1 MQYIPIV
8 PRSGFSRLA
17 LAVAVGTALLAAHQ
31 SPAAVSDGEEV
42 AWLQRLADGG
52 DTGAQLQLGLAYR
65 DGRHGLTADP
75 VTALKLLEAAA
86 RGGNAYAADAVG
98 NAYAVGA
105 GGAADQRQAR
115 RWWLAGAQGGNSD
128 AQAKLGHALLEQGSD
143 AQGLRW
149 LRAAADRGDAQ
160 ARDEL
165 ARLYRERP
173 LPDADLHRGENPLD
187 VVAER
192 SNDDVVRLGLG
203 VWHLLQVDDN
213 TAPTTRSLAQ
223 QAAAGD
229 PTAEYQLALRY
240 RDGAWGTRR
249 DPRQAQTWLRRAAA
263 DGNHLAVQALAA
275 SP

>member
-17 LAVAVGTALLAAHQ
+17 LAITVGAAILAAHQ
-31 SPAAVSDGEEV
+31 LPAAVSDGEEV
-42 AWLQRLADGG
+42 AWLQHLAEGG
-52 DTGAQLQLGLAYR
+52 DTGAQLQLGLSYR

-75 VTALKLLEAAA
+75 VAASKWLEAAA
-86 RGGNAYAADAVG
+86 HGGNAYAADAVG
-98 NAYAVGA
+98 NAYAAGA
-105 GGAADQRQAR
+105 SGAADPQQAQQ
-115 RWWLAGAQGGNSD
+115 WWLAGAQGGNAD

-160 ARDEL
+160 ARAEL
-165 ARLYRERP
+165 ARLYRDRS
-173 LPDADLHRGENPLD
+173 LPDADLHRGENPLA

-192 SNDDVVRLGLG
+192 TGDNVLRVGLG
-203 VWHLLQVDDN
+203 VWHLVKEVAN
-213 TAPTTRSLAQ
+213 TEPTTRSLAQ